1 MSTAVVAE
9 HTAVA
14 EAPPRALDHQH
25 GRHGVQLP
33 LLAGGGAAI
42 RAELAGLLGA
52 VLGQLVVAPGRLH
65 DDCGH
70 LVHEAPPSLELLHV
84 GSHTPRC
91 LDPNGT
97 PCRVSPGQ
105 PGRLRNSNF
114 EGDVIGSIEIRQDS
128 WELALPSV

>member
-14 EAPPRALDHQH
+14 EAPPRTLDHQH

-33 LLAGGGAAI
+33 LL
-42 RAELAGLLGA
+42 GA
-52 VLGQLVVAPGRLH
+52 VLGQIVVAPGRLH

-91 LDPNGT
+91 LDAHGT

-114 EGDVIGSIEIRQDS
+114 EGDVIGSIEIR
-128 WELALPSV
+128 